1 MLDEATSALDNSTE
15 RDLMQTLDVVGRHC
29 TTVII
34 AHRLSTIKK
43 CDCIY
48 EIENGK
54 IKAFGSYEMLQ
65 SSSPSFCKLTQLEK
79 N

>member
-1 MLDEATSALDNSTE
+1 
-15 RDLMQTLDVVGRHC
+15 MQTLDVVGRHC

-48 EIENGK
+48 EIENGEV
-54 IKAFGSYEMLQ
+54 KAFGSYEMLKST
-65 SSSPSFCKLTQLEK
+65 SSSFYALAQLERD
-79 N
+79 